1 MQTGLKEIRMN
12 FGVEVRE
19 MLHRYPMRRKQHK
32 TIELRKIMLVS
43 RSTLSRDQVQSENT
57 STIPDAPQISKIAQM
72 QQMQQMQQV
81 QQMQQMQQI
90 VKVD

>member
-1 MQTGLKEIRMN
+1 MQTDLKEIRMN

-32 TIELRKIMLVS
+32 TIELRKTMLVS

-57 STIPDAPQISKIAQM
+57 STTPDAHQISQNA
-72 QQMQQMQQV
+72 
-81 QQMQQMQQI
+81 QMQQI
-90 VKVD
+90 VKVDLMKVSKE

>member
-1 MQTGLKEIRMN
+1 MQISLKEIRMN

-72 QQMQQMQQV
+72 QQ
-81 QQMQQMQQI
+81 I
-90 VKVD
+90 VKVDWMKVSKE

>member
-1 MQTGLKEIRMN
+1 MQISLKEIRMN

-32 TIELRKIMLVS
+32 TIELRKTMLVS

-57 STIPDAPQISKIAQM
+57 STTPDAPQVSQFAKCSKL
-72 QQMQQMQQV
+72 
-81 QQMQQMQQI
+81 
-90 VKVD
+90 